1 MAWFEYIIAIGGL
14 GVAYC
19 LMLLAQFIS
28 SNLFHLQDF
37 RFASGTNRSQR
48 SLSVSTVYDGI
59 DFSQCYLVMS
69 SCNENLGLELGVYSN
84 VFIFRGNDMGFENG
98 RCWWTFVFKTA
109 PLRFLRR
116 LSPSKLY
123 FQSSFKCHTKAPLR
137 FHWSSCQ
144 DLCSWRLWGPTYS
157 WSIFVLRF
165 FKTNKTMSR
174 TTNAFEHICF
184 LKTTLELD
192 QKPSSICNVIFRSV
206 A

>member
-1 MAWFEYIIAIGGL
+1 MW
-14 GVAYC
+14 
-19 LMLLAQFIS
+19 
-28 SNLFHLQDF
+28 
-37 RFASGTNRSQR
+37 
-48 SLSVSTVYDGI
+48 
-59 DFSQCYLVMS
+59 
-69 SCNENLGLELGVYSN
+69 
-84 VFIFRGNDMGFENG
+84 FENG

-165 FKTNKTMSR
+165 FKTNKTMNR
-174 TTNAFEHICF
+174 TTNAFEHIRF

-206 A
+206 VIKFWFYNSMIDFMKFRAKLWLIITKFCKRLFGKISNCVRRRGLDISVIL